1 MFYGPASRRSA
12 VRAWLWAAA
21 VVLLVVG
28 AGSAV
33 WYFTGRSASGPAG
46 AGAAAGGG
54 GAPPARLAAGNDY
67 YLHVKLIELAE
78 RAPGGEAWDRVG
90 DSGPDIRF
98 RLTWRQNVVWDGGV
112 KPDTLIG
119 SWDLMKIDLR
129 QVLASGGKAELEGA
143 LNAPLIHYQPGETVE
158 LTVWDDDAV
167 GSDDAGSVSLKL
179 DEFGPGE
186 TSLVPTGDAAKAIKR
201 VVLAF
206 IDRRTPVPDLID
218 TMSKR

>member
-1 MFYGPASRRSA
+1 MA
-12 VRAWLWAAA
+12 
-21 VVLLVVG
+21 LVVG
-28 AGSAV
+28 AGLATR
-33 WYFTGRSASGPAG
+33 YFTGRSASQAGGGGGGTTAG
-46 AGAAAGGG
+46 AGA
-54 GAPPARLAAGNDY
+54 PARLAAGNDY
-67 YLHVKLIELAE
+67 YLHIKLIELAD
-78 RAPGGEAWDRVG
+78 RAPGGASWDRLD
-90 DSGPDIRF
+90 DSGPDVRF

-129 QVLASGGKAELEGA
+129 QVIAAGGKAELEGA

-167 GSDDAGSVSLKL
+167 GSDDAGAITLRL

-186 TSLVPTGDAAKAIKR
+186 TSLVPAGDGAKAIKR

-218 TMSKR
+218 AMSKR

>member
-1 MFYGPASRRSA
+1 M
-12 VRAWLWAAA
+12 WAAA
-21 VVLLVVG
+21 VVVLVVV

-33 WYFTGRSASGPAG
+33 WYFTARAGSQQAAGGSGDG
-46 AGAAAGGG
+46 GGAAA
-54 GAPPARLAAGNDY
+54 PARLTSGNDY
-67 YLHVKLIELAE
+67 YLHVKLIELAD
-78 RAPGGEAWDRVG
+78 RAPGGSAWDRID

-98 RLTWRQNVVWDGGV
+98 RLTWRQNVVWEGGA
-112 KPDTLIG
+112 KADTLIG

-143 LNAPLIHYQPGETVE
+143 LNAPLIHYRPGETVD
-158 LTVWDDDAV
+158 LLVWDDDTV
-167 GSDDAGSVSLKL
+167 GSDDAGAVTLKL

-186 TSLVPTGDAAKAIKR
+186 TSLVPTGDGAKAIKR

-206 IDRRTPVPDLID
+206 IDRRTTVPELID

>member
-1 MFYGPASRRSA
+1 MFHGPASRRSA
-12 VRAWLWAAA
+12 VRATLWGAA

-33 WYFTGRSASGPAG
+33 WYFTGRSASHGNG
-46 AGAAAGGG
+46 GTVAADAK
-54 GAPPARLAAGNDY
+54 PARLAPGNDY
-67 YLHVKLIELAE
+67 YLHVKIIELAD
-78 RAPGGEAWDRVG
+78 RAPGGSAWDRLD

-112 KPDTLIG
+112 KADTLIG

-129 QVLASGGKAELEGA
+129 QVLASGGKADLEGA
-143 LNAPLIHYQPGETVE
+143 LNAPLIHYEPGETVE
-158 LTVWDDDAV
+158 LAVWDDDAV
-167 GSDDAGSVSLKL
+167 GSDDAGTVSLKL

-186 TSLVPTGDAAKAIKR
+186 TSIVPAGDGAKAIKR
-201 VVLAF
+201 IVLAF